1 MVDSKENHKFDLGVK
16 ELSGLS
22 SGSNLKFAF
31 SRVINFLI
39 SCNNTNS
46 HSTGQKSNEK
56 KENHQTRGYHLIE
69 HYILK
74 DILITLARWTVNRI
88 DFIT

>member
-1 MVDSKENHKFDLGVK
+1 MIDNKENYKFDLGVK
-16 ELSGLS
+16 GLSGLS
-22 SGSNLKFAF
+22 SGSSLKFAL

-46 HSTGQKSNEK
+46 HSTEQKSNER

-74 DILITLARWTVNRI
+74 DIFITLT
-88 DFIT
+88 